1 MEPVTRRIEPL
12 GAEVARTSDRNARP
26 AETLAAARARL
37 FAAEAEAPP
46 RRPRFAAWAAA
57 AALLVAAG
65 GAALFR
71 AAWAPGAGS
80 ELAASS
86 AAASAGEPAPGA
98 GARVEARDAPL
109 AFTFA
114 EGTSV
119 RLDARSALQ
128 VLATDARG
136 AELRVERGGV
146 DFHVVHRSD
155 TRWVVHAGPYAV
167 RVTGTRFEARWAPEA
182 RRFTLTLAEGS
193 VEVTG
198 PELGTARLSA
208 GDRLDIT
215 APGAIAAPSAITAP
229 SAPAPSGA
237 AAPPAADASAAVA
250 APPGVNDPRAP
261 GLDATDTGPR
271 WQPLASA
278 GRHEEALAA
287 VERQGVDAVLAR
299 ATPQEL
305 RLLADAA
312 RYAGRP
318 RVARAA
324 LLALRKRHGAR
335 GDSAF
340 LLGKL
345 AADQLGDPGDALA
358 WFDTYLREVPGGA
371 LREQAL
377 GRSLELQQRRDPEVA
392 RRDALRYLAEYPQG
406 AYAPL
411 ARSLADGR

>member
-1 MEPVTRRIEPL
+1 MDPVTRRIETL
-12 GAEVARTSDRNARP
+12 GAEVARTSDRRAEP
-26 AETLAAARARL
+26 GETLAAARARL
-37 FAAEAEAPP
+37 FAAEAPP
-46 RRPRFAAWAAA
+46 RRARPAVWAAA
-57 AALLVAAG
+57 AALLLGVG

-71 AAWAPGAGS
+71 AVWAPASGP
-80 ELAASS
+80 ELAAV
-86 AAASAGEPAPGA
+86 APGAASAGDPAPGA
-98 GARVEARDAPL
+98 GARVEARDAPV

-119 RLDARSALQ
+119 RLDAASALQ

-182 RRFTLTLAEGS
+182 RRFTLALAEGS

-208 GDRLDIT
+208 GDRLDLT
-215 APGAIAAPSAITAP
+215 APGAPAASSAAAAPSA
-229 SAPAPSGA
+229 
-237 AAPPAADASAAVA
+237 DVSAAVA
-250 APPGVNDPRAP
+250 APLGDDDARAP
-261 GLDATDTGPR
+261 AAGATDAAPR
-271 WQPLASA
+271 WQSLASA
-278 GRHEEALAA
+278 GRHDEALAA
-287 VERQGVDAVLAR
+287 VERLGLDAVLAR
-299 ATPQEL
+299 AASKDL

-318 RVARAA
+318 HAARAA
-324 LLALRKRHGAR
+324 LLALRTRHGAR

-345 AADQLGDPGDALA
+345 AADQLGDPGDALV
-358 WFDTYLREVPGGA
+358 WFDTYLREAPSGA

-392 RRDALRYLAEYPQG
+392 RRAALRYLAEYPHG

-411 ARSLADGR
+411 ARSLTDAR

>member
-1 MEPVTRRIEPL
+1 MEPVTRRIETL
-12 GAEVARTSDRNARP
+12 GSEVARTSDQRARP
-26 AETLAAARARL
+26 GETLAAARARL
-37 FAAEAEAPP
+37 FAAEAEARP
-46 RRPRFAAWAAA
+46 RRARPAVWAAAA
-57 AALLVAAG
+57 AALLLAAG

-71 AAWAPGAGS
+71 TAWAPAGGPV
-80 ELAASS
+80 AAT
-86 AAASAGEPAPGA
+86 APAHAPGA

-119 RLDARSALQ
+119 RLDAASALE

-136 AELRVERGGV
+136 AELRVERGGA

-182 RRFTLTLAEGS
+182 RRFTLALAEGS

-208 GDRLDIT
+208 GDRLDLT
-215 APGAIAAPSAITAP
+215 APREPAPRE
-229 SAPAPSGA
+229 PAPSGA
-237 AAPPAADASAAVA
+237 AAAPASGAPAAVA
-250 APPGVNDPRAP
+250 APPGDRDARAP
-261 GLDATDTGPR
+261 APGAADAAPR
-271 WQPLASA
+271 WQALASA
-278 GRHEEALAA
+278 GRHQEALAA
-287 VERQGVDAVLAR
+287 VERLGLDAVLAR
-299 ATPQEL
+299 AAPDEL

-318 RVARAA
+318 HAARAA
-324 LLALRKRHGAR
+324 LLALRQRHGAR
-335 GDSAF
+335 GDAAF

-345 AADQLGDPGDALA
+345 AADQLGDPGDALS
-358 WFDTYLREVPGGA
+358 WFDTYLREAPGGA

-377 GRSLELQQRRDPEVA
+377 GRSLELQQRRDREAA
-392 RRDALRYLAEYPQG
+392 RRAALRYLAEYPRG

-411 ARSLADGR
+411 ARSIADAP

>member
-1 MEPVTRRIEPL
+1 MEPVTRRIETL
-12 GAEVARTSDRNARP
+12 GSEVARTSDQRARP
-26 AETLAAARARL
+26 GETLAAARARL
-37 FAAEAEAPP
+37 FAAEAEARP
-46 RRPRFAAWAAA
+46 RRARPAVWAAAA
-57 AALLVAAG
+57 AALLLAAG

-71 AAWAPGAGS
+71 TAWAPEGGPV
-80 ELAASS
+80 AAT
-86 AAASAGEPAPGA
+86 APASAPGA

-119 RLDARSALQ
+119 RLDAASALE

-136 AELRVERGGV
+136 AELRVERGGA

-182 RRFTLTLAEGS
+182 RRFTLALAEGS

-208 GDRLDIT
+208 GDRLDL
-215 APGAIAAPSAITAP
+215 TAP
-229 SAPAPSGA
+229 SEPAPSGA
-237 AAPPAADASAAVA
+237 AAAPSSGAPAAVA
-250 APPGVNDPRAP
+250 APPGDRDARAP
-261 GLDATDTGPR
+261 APGAADTAPR
-271 WQPLASA
+271 WQALASA
-278 GRHEEALAA
+278 GRHQEALAA
-287 VERQGVDAVLAR
+287 VERLGLDAVLAR
-299 ATPQEL
+299 AAPDEL

-318 RVARAA
+318 HAARAA
-324 LLALRKRHGAR
+324 LLALRQRHGAR
-335 GDSAF
+335 GDAAF

-345 AADQLGDPGDALA
+345 AADQLGDPGDALS
-358 WFDTYLREVPGGA
+358 WFDTYLREAPGGA

-377 GRSLELQQRRDPEVA
+377 GRSLELQQRRDREAA
-392 RRDALRYLAEYPQG
+392 RRAALRYLAEYPRG

-411 ARSLADGR
+411 ARSIADAP

>member
-1 MEPVTRRIEPL
+1 MDPVTRRIETL
-12 GAEVARTSDRNARP
+12 GAEVARASDRRAAP

-37 FAAEAEAPP
+37 FAAEAEARP
-46 RRPRFAAWAAA
+46 RRARPAVWAAAA
-57 AALLVAAG
+57 AALLLAAG
-65 GAALFR
+65 GAAVFR
-71 AAWAPGAGS
+71 AAWAPGRGP
-80 ELAASS
+80 ELAAPS
-86 AAASAGEPAPGA
+86 AAPAGEPAPGA

-119 RLDARSALQ
+119 RLDAASALQ

-146 DFHVVHRSD
+146 DFHVVHRAD

-182 RRFTLTLAEGS
+182 RRFTLALAEGS

-208 GDRLDIT
+208 GDRLDLT
-215 APGAIAAPSAITAP
+215 APGEVTASDPAPGE
-229 SAPAPSGA
+229 PAPSGA
-237 AAPPAADASAAVA
+237 AASSSGAPAAIA
-250 APPGVNDPRAP
+250 APPGDRDARAP
-261 GLDATDTGPR
+261 AVGATDAAPR
-271 WQPLASA
+271 WQALASA

-287 VERQGVDAVLAR
+287 VERLGLDAVLAR
-299 ATPQEL
+299 AASDEL

-318 RVARAA
+318 HAARAA

-358 WFDTYLREVPGGA
+358 WFDTYLRESPGGA

-377 GRSLELQQRRDPEVA
+377 GRSLELQQRRDREVA
-392 RRDALRYLAEYPQG
+392 RRAALRYLAEYPSG

-411 ARSLADGR
+411 ARSLADAR

>member
-1 MEPVTRRIEPL
+1 MEPVTRRIETL
-12 GAEVARTSDRNARP
+12 GAEVARTSDQRARP
-26 AETLAAARARL
+26 GETLAAARARL
-37 FAAEAEAPP
+37 FAAEAEARP
-46 RRPRFAAWAAA
+46 RRARPAVWAAA
-57 AALLVAAG
+57 AAAVLLAAG

-71 AAWAPGAGS
+71 TAWAPEGGP
-80 ELAASS
+80 
-86 AAASAGEPAPGA
+86 AAATAPASAPGA

-119 RLDARSALQ
+119 RLDAASALE

-136 AELRVERGGV
+136 AELRVERGGA

-182 RRFTLTLAEGS
+182 RRFTLALAEGS

-208 GDRLDIT
+208 GDRLDL
-215 APGAIAAPSAITAP
+215 TAP
-229 SAPAPSGA
+229 SEPAPSGA
-237 AAPPAADASAAVA
+237 AAAPASGAPAAVA
-250 APPGVNDPRAP
+250 APPGDRDARAP
-261 GLDATDTGPR
+261 APGAADTAPAAGATDAAPR
-271 WQPLASA
+271 WQALASA
-278 GRHEEALAA
+278 RRHEEALAA
-287 VERQGVDAVLAR
+287 VERLGLDAVLAR
-299 ATPQEL
+299 AAPDEL

-318 RVARAA
+318 HAARAA
-324 LLALRKRHGAR
+324 LLALRQRHGAR

-345 AADQLGDPGDALA
+345 TADQLGDPGDALS
-358 WFDTYLREVPGGA
+358 WFDTYLREAPGGA

-377 GRSLELQQRRDPEVA
+377 GRSLELQQRRDREAA
-392 RRDALRYLAEYPQG
+392 RRAALRYLAEYPRG

-411 ARSLADGR
+411 ARSIADAP

>member
-1 MEPVTRRIEPL
+1 MEPVTRRIETL
-12 GAEVARTSDRNARP
+12 GAEVARTSDRHATP
-26 AETLAAARARL
+26 GETLAAARARL
-37 FAAEAEAPP
+37 FAAAAEAPP
-46 RRPRFAAWAAA
+46 RRVRYPVWAAA
-57 AALLVAAG
+57 AALLLAAG
-65 GAALFR
+65 GAALYR
-71 AAWAPGAGS
+71 AASTPAGGP
-80 ELAASS
+80 ELAAAPSV
-86 AAASAGEPAPGA
+86 APAGAPAPGA

-119 RLDARSALQ
+119 RLDAASALQ

-182 RRFTLTLAEGS
+182 RRFTLALAEGS

-208 GDRLDIT
+208 GDRLDL
-215 APGAIAAPSAITAP
+215 TAP
-229 SAPAPSGA
+229 SEPAASGSA
-237 AAPPAADASAAVA
+237 DAPPAGAPAAVA
-250 APPGVNDPRAP
+250 APPEDRGARAP
-261 GLDATDTGPR
+261 AAGATDAAPR
-271 WQPLASA
+271 WQSLASA

-287 VERQGVDAVLAR
+287 VERLGLDAVLAR
-299 ATPQEL
+299 AAPDEL

-318 RVARAA
+318 RAARAA
-324 LLALRKRHGAR
+324 LLALRNRHGAR

-358 WFDTYLREVPGGA
+358 WFDTYLREAPGGA

-392 RRDALRYLAEYPQG
+392 RRAALRYLAEYPHG

-411 ARSLADGR
+411 ARSLADAR

>member
-1 MEPVTRRIEPL
+1 MDPVTRRIETL
-12 GAEVARTSDRNARP
+12 GAEVARTSDERARP
-26 AETLAAARARL
+26 AEALAAARARL
-37 FAAEAEAPP
+37 FAAEAEAQP
-46 RRPRFAAWAAA
+46 RRARYPLWAAA
-57 AALLVAAG
+57 AALLLAAG
-65 GAALFR
+65 GAASFR
-71 AAWAPGAGS
+71 AAWAPARGL
-80 ELAASS
+80 ELAAAPS
-86 AAASAGEPAPGA
+86 AASVGEPAPGA

-119 RLDARSALQ
+119 RLDAASALQ

-136 AELRVERGGV
+136 AELRVERGAV

-155 TRWVVHAGPYAV
+155 ARWVVHAGPYAV

-182 RRFTLTLAEGS
+182 RRFTLALAEGS

-208 GDRLDIT
+208 GDRLDL
-215 APGAIAAPSAITAP
+215 TAP
-229 SAPAPSGA
+229 SEPAASDTAAAPAAGASAAA
-237 AAPPAADASAAVA
+237 AAPPRDRDARALAAGAADAA
-250 APPGVNDPRAP
+250 
-261 GLDATDTGPR
+261 PR
-271 WQPLASA
+271 WQSLASA

-287 VERQGVDAVLAR
+287 VERLGLEAVLAR
-299 ATPQEL
+299 AAPDEL

-318 RVARAA
+318 HAARAA

-345 AADQLGDPGDALA
+345 AADQLGAPVDALA
-358 WFDTYLREVPGGA
+358 WFDTYLREAPGGA

-377 GRSLELQQRRDPEVA
+377 GRSLELQQRRDREIA
-392 RRDALRYLAEYPQG
+392 RRAALRYLAEYPHG

-411 ARSLADGR
+411 ARSLADAR

>member
-1 MEPVTRRIEPL
+1 MDPVTRRIEAL
-12 GAEVARTSDRNARP
+12 GAEVARTSDERARP

-37 FAAEAEAPP
+37 FAAEVEARP
-46 RRPRFAAWAAA
+46 RRARYPLWAAA
-57 AALLVAAG
+57 AALLLAAG
-65 GAALFR
+65 GAASFR
-71 AAWAPGAGS
+71 AAWAPERGPG
-80 ELAASS
+80 LAAAPS
-86 AAASAGEPAPGA
+86 AAPAGEPAPGA
-98 GARVEARDAPL
+98 GARVEARDAPV

-119 RLDARSALQ
+119 RLDAASALQ

-136 AELRVERGGV
+136 AELRVERGAV
-146 DFHVVHRSD
+146 DFRVVHRSD

-167 RVTGTRFEARWAPEA
+167 RVTGTRFAAGWAPEA
-182 RRFTLTLAEGS
+182 RRFTLALAEGS

-208 GDRLDIT
+208 GDRLDLT
-215 APGAIAAPSAITAP
+215 APNEPAASDASAAPSAGA
-229 SAPAPSGA
+229 SAAA
-237 AAPPAADASAAVA
+237 AAPPGDGDRSA
-250 APPGVNDPRAP
+250 RAP
-261 GLDATDTGPR
+261 GAGGTDAAPR
-271 WQPLASA
+271 WQSLASA

-287 VERQGVDAVLAR
+287 VERLGIDAVLAR
-299 ATPQEL
+299 AAPDEL

-318 RVARAA
+318 HAARAA
-324 LLALRKRHGAR
+324 LLALRARHGAR

-345 AADQLGDPGDALA
+345 AADQLGDSADALA
-358 WFDTYLREVPGGA
+358 WFDTYLREAPGGA

-377 GRSLELQQRRDPEVA
+377 GRSLELQQRRDREVA
-392 RRDALRYLAEYPQG
+392 RRAALRYLAEYPHG

-411 ARSLADGR
+411 ARSLADAR

>member
-1 MEPVTRRIEPL
+1 MEPVTRRLETL
-12 GAEVARTSDRNARP
+12 GSEVARTSDQRARP
-26 AETLAAARARL
+26 GETLAAARARL
-37 FAAEAEAPP
+37 FAAEAEARP
-46 RRPRFAAWAAA
+46 RRARPAVWAAAA
-57 AALLVAAG
+57 AALLLAAG

-71 AAWAPGAGS
+71 TAWAPEGGPAAATAGAP
-80 ELAASS
+80 
-86 AAASAGEPAPGA
+86 ASAGPSA

-119 RLDARSALQ
+119 RLDAASALE

-136 AELRVERGGV
+136 AELRVERGGA
-146 DFHVVHRSD
+146 DFHVVHRGD

-182 RRFTLTLAEGS
+182 RRFTLALAEGS

-208 GDRLDIT
+208 GDRLDL
-215 APGAIAAPSAITAP
+215 TAP
-229 SAPAPSGA
+229 SEPAPSEPAPSEPAPSGA
-237 AAPPAADASAAVA
+237 VAAPASGAPAAVA
-250 APPGVNDPRAP
+250 APPGDRDARAP
-261 GLDATDTGPR
+261 APGAADTAPR
-271 WQPLASA
+271 WQALASA
-278 GRHEEALAA
+278 GRHQEALAA
-287 VERQGVDAVLAR
+287 VERLGLDAVLAR
-299 ATPQEL
+299 AAPDEL

-318 RVARAA
+318 HAARAA
-324 LLALRKRHGAR
+324 LLALRQRHGAR
-335 GDSAF
+335 GDAAF

-345 AADQLGDPGDALA
+345 AADQLGDPGDALS
-358 WFDTYLREVPGGA
+358 WFDTYLREAPGGA

-377 GRSLELQQRRDPEVA
+377 GRSLELQQRRDREAA
-392 RRDALRYLAEYPQG
+392 RRAALRYLAEYPRG

-411 ARSLADGR
+411 ARSIADAP

>member
-1 MEPVTRRIEPL
+1 MEPVTRRIETL
-12 GAEVARTSDRNARP
+12 GAEVARTSDQRARP
-26 AETLAAARARL
+26 GETLAAARARL
-37 FAAEAEAPP
+37 FSAQAEARP
-46 RRPRFAAWAAA
+46 RRARPAVWAAAA
-57 AALLVAAG
+57 AALLLAAG

-71 AAWAPGAGS
+71 AASAPTGGPVAATSGAP
-80 ELAASS
+80 
-86 AAASAGEPAPGA
+86 ASAGPGA

-119 RLDARSALQ
+119 RLDAASALE

-136 AELRVERGGV
+136 AELRVERGGA

-182 RRFTLTLAEGS
+182 RRFTLALAEGS

-208 GDRLDIT
+208 GDRLDL
-215 APGAIAAPSAITAP
+215 TAP
-229 SAPAPSGA
+229 SEPAASGA
-237 AAPPAADASAAVA
+237 AAAPSSGAPAAVA
-250 APPGVNDPRAP
+250 APPGDRDARAP
-261 GLDATDTGPR
+261 AAGAMDAAAGTAPR
-271 WQPLASA
+271 WQALAGA

-287 VERQGVDAVLAR
+287 VERLGLDAVLAR
-299 ATPQEL
+299 ATPDEL

-318 RVARAA
+318 HAARAA

-345 AADQLGDPGDALA
+345 AADQLGDAGDALS
-358 WFDTYLREVPGGA
+358 WFDTYLREAPGGA

-377 GRSLELQQRRDPEVA
+377 GRSLELQQRRDRESA
-392 RRDALRYLAEYPQG
+392 RRAALRYLAEYPRG

-411 ARSLADGR
+411 ARSIADAR

>member
-1 MEPVTRRIEPL
+1 MEPVTRRIETL
-12 GAEVARTSDRNARP
+12 GAEVARTSDLRARP
-26 AETLAAARARL
+26 GETLAAARARL
-37 FAAEAEAPP
+37 FAAEAEARP
-46 RRPRFAAWAAA
+46 RRARPAIWAAAA
-57 AALLVAAG
+57 AALLLAAG

-71 AAWAPGAGS
+71 AAWAPADGPV
-80 ELAASS
+80 AAT
-86 AAASAGEPAPGA
+86 APAPAPGA

-119 RLDARSALQ
+119 RLDAASALE

-136 AELRVERGGV
+136 AELRVERGGA

-182 RRFTLTLAEGS
+182 RRFTLALAEGS

-208 GDRLDIT
+208 GDRLDL
-215 APGAIAAPSAITAP
+215 TAP

-237 AAPPAADASAAVA
+237 AAAPSSGAPAADE
-250 APPGVNDPRAP
+250 APPADRDARAP
-261 GLDATDTGPR
+261 AAGATDAAPR
-271 WQPLASA
+271 WQALASA

-287 VERQGVDAVLAR
+287 VERLGLDAVLAR
-299 ATPQEL
+299 AAPDEL

-318 RVARAA
+318 HAARAA

-345 AADQLGDPGDALA
+345 AADRLGDPGDALS
-358 WFDTYLREVPGGA
+358 WFDTYLREAPGGA

-377 GRSLELQQRRDPEVA
+377 GRSLELQQRRDREAA
-392 RRDALRYLAEYPQG
+392 RRAALRYLAEYPRG

-411 ARSLADGR
+411 ARSIADAP

>member
-1 MEPVTRRIEPL
+1 MEPVTRRIETL
-12 GAEVARTSDRNARP
+12 GAEVARTSDRRARP
-26 AETLAAARARL
+26 GETLAAARARL
-37 FAAEAEAPP
+37 FAAEVEAPP
-46 RRPRFAAWAAA
+46 RRARPAVWAAAA
-57 AALLVAAG
+57 AALLLAAG

-71 AAWAPGAGS
+71 TAWAPAGGS
-80 ELAASS
+80 ELAA
-86 AAASAGEPAPGA
+86 AAPSAGAPAPGA

-119 RLDARSALQ
+119 RLDAASALQ

-136 AELRVERGGV
+136 AELRVERGGA

-182 RRFTLTLAEGS
+182 RRFTLALAEGS

-198 PELGTARLSA
+198 PDLGTARLSA
-208 GDRLDIT
+208 GDRLDLT
-215 APGAIAAPSAITAP
+215 APGEPPASSAAAAPSAD
-229 SAPAPSGA
+229 APAVVAGPPA
-237 AAPPAADASAAVA
+237 DRDPRPPAADAT
-250 APPGVNDPRAP
+250 DPA
-261 GLDATDTGPR
+261 PR
-271 WQPLASA
+271 WQSLASA

-287 VERQGVDAVLAR
+287 VERLGLDAVLAR
-299 ATPQEL
+299 ATPEEL

-318 RVARAA
+318 RAARAA
-324 LLALRKRHGAR
+324 LLVLRNRHGAR

-345 AADQLGDPGDALA
+345 AADQLGDPGDALT
-358 WFDTYLREVPGGA
+358 WFDTYLREAPAGA

-377 GRSLELQQRRDPEVA
+377 GRSLELEQRRDREVA
-392 RRDALRYLAEYPQG
+392 RRAARRYLAEYPTG

-411 ARSLADGR
+411 ARSLTDAR

>member
-1 MEPVTRRIEPL
+1 MEPVTRRIETL
-12 GAEVARTSDRNARP
+12 GAEVARASDRRARP
-26 AETLAAARARL
+26 GETLAAARARL
-37 FAAEAEAPP
+37 FAAEVEAPP
-46 RRPRFAAWAAA
+46 RRARPAVWAAAA
-57 AALLVAAG
+57 AALLLAAG
-65 GAALFR
+65 GAALFHTASAPPSGGEL
-71 AAWAPGAGS
+71 AAVAPGAG
-80 ELAASS
+80 A
-86 AAASAGEPAPGA
+86 PAPGA

-119 RLDARSALQ
+119 RLDAASALQ

-136 AELRVERGGV
+136 AELRVERGGA

-182 RRFTLTLAEGS
+182 RRFTLALAEGS

-198 PELGTARLSA
+198 PDLGTARLSA
-208 GDRLDIT
+208 GDRLDLT
-215 APGAIAAPSAITAP
+215 APGEPPASSAAAPSAD
-229 SAPAPSGA
+229 APAVVAG
-237 AAPPAADASAAVA
+237 PPADR
-250 APPGVNDPRAP
+250 DPRPPAV
-261 GLDATDTGPR
+261 DATDTAPR
-271 WQPLASA
+271 WQSLASA

-287 VERQGVDAVLAR
+287 VERLGLDAVLAR
-299 ATPQEL
+299 ATPEEL

-318 RVARAA
+318 RAARAA
-324 LLALRKRHGAR
+324 LLVLRDRHGAR

-345 AADQLGDPGDALA
+345 AADQLGDPGGALA
-358 WFDTYLREVPGGA
+358 WFDTYLREAPGGA

-377 GRSLELQQRRDPEVA
+377 GRSLELEQRRDGEVA
-392 RRDALRYLAEYPQG
+392 RRAARRYLAEYPNG

-411 ARSLADGR
+411 ARSLTDAP

>member
-1 MEPVTRRIEPL
+1 MDPVTRRIEPL
-12 GAEVARTSDRNARP
+12 GAEVARTSDRRARP

-46 RRPRFAAWAAA
+46 RRARPAVLAAAA
-57 AALLVAAG
+57 AALLLAAG
-65 GAALFR
+65 GAALLGSS
-71 AAWAPGAGS
+71 WAPPRGL

-86 AAASAGEPAPGA
+86 AAPGGAPAPGA

-114 EGTSV
+114 EGTTV
-119 RLDARSALQ
+119 RLDAASALQ

-167 RVTGTRFEARWAPEA
+167 RVTGTRFEARWSPEA
-182 RRFTLTLAEGS
+182 RRFTLALAEGS

-208 GDRLDIT
+208 GDRLDLT
-215 APGAIAAPSAITAP
+215 APGAPAA
-229 SAPAPSGA
+229 SGAA
-237 AAPPAADASAAVA
+237 AAPPAGAPAAA
-250 APPGVNDPRAP
+250 APPPEEDRAARP
-261 GLDATDTGPR
+261 PAAGATDAAPR
-271 WQPLASA
+271 WQSLASA
-278 GRHEEALAA
+278 GRHEEALAV
-287 VERQGVDAVLAR
+287 VERLGLDAVLAR
-299 ATPQEL
+299 AAPDEL

-318 RVARAA
+318 LAARAA

-345 AADQLGDPGDALA
+345 AADQLDDPADALG
-358 WFDTYLREVPGGA
+358 WFDTYLREAPGGA

-377 GRSLELQQRRDPEVA
+377 GRSLELQRRQDREVA
-392 RRDALRYLAEYPQG
+392 RRAALRYLAEYPHG

-411 ARSLADGR
+411 ARSLADAR

>member
-1 MEPVTRRIEPL
+1 MEPVTRRIETL
-12 GAEVARTSDRNARP
+12 GAEVARTSDRRARP
-26 AETLAAARARL
+26 GETLAAARARL
-37 FAAEAEAPP
+37 FAAEVEAPP
-46 RRPRFAAWAAA
+46 RRARPAVWAAAA
-57 AALLVAAG
+57 AALLLAAG

-71 AAWAPGAGS
+71 TAWAPAGGS
-80 ELAASS
+80 ELAAV
-86 AAASAGEPAPGA
+86 APSAGAPAPGA

-119 RLDARSALQ
+119 RLDAASALQ

-136 AELRVERGGV
+136 AELRVERGGA

-182 RRFTLTLAEGS
+182 RRFTLALAEGS

-198 PELGTARLSA
+198 PDLGSARLSA

-215 APGAIAAPSAITAP
+215 APSEPPASSAAAPSAD
-229 SAPAPSGA
+229 APAVVA
-237 AAPPAADASAAVA
+237 APPADRDPRPPAADA
-250 APPGVNDPRAP
+250 
-261 GLDATDTGPR
+261 TDTAPR
-271 WQPLASA
+271 WQSLASA

-287 VERQGVDAVLAR
+287 VERLGLDAVLAR
-299 ATPQEL
+299 ATPEEL

-318 RVARAA
+318 SAARAA
-324 LLALRKRHGAR
+324 LLVLRNRHGAR

-358 WFDTYLREVPGGA
+358 WFDTYLREAPGGA

-377 GRSLELQQRRDPEVA
+377 GRSLELEQRRDREVA
-392 RRDALRYLAEYPQG
+392 RRAARRYLAEYPNG

-411 ARSLADGR
+411 ARSLTDAR

>member
-1 MEPVTRRIEPL
+1 MDPVTRRIETL
-12 GAEVARTSDRNARP
+12 GAEVARTSDRRARP
-26 AETLAAARARL
+26 GEALAAARARL
-37 FAAEAEAPP
+37 FAAEAP
-46 RRPRFAAWAAA
+46 RRRARPAVWAAAA
-57 AALLVAAG
+57 AALLLAAG

-71 AAWAPGAGS
+71 AAWAPASGP
-80 ELAASS
+80 ELAAV
-86 AAASAGEPAPGA
+86 APSAGAPAPGA
-98 GARVEARDAPL
+98 GARVEALDAPL
-109 AFTFA
+109 AFTFT

-119 RLDARSALQ
+119 RLDAASALQ

-146 DFHVVHRSD
+146 DLHVVHRSD

-182 RRFTLTLAEGS
+182 RRFTLALAEGS

-208 GDRLDIT
+208 GDRLDLT
-215 APGAIAAPSAITAP
+215 APGEPAASGSAD
-229 SAPAPSGA
+229 
-237 AAPPAADASAAVA
+237 APPEGAPAAVA
-250 APPGVNDPRAP
+250 APPGDRDARAP
-261 GLDATDTGPR
+261 AAGATDAAPR
-271 WQPLASA
+271 WQSLASA

-287 VERQGVDAVLAR
+287 VERLGLDAVLAR
-299 ATPQEL
+299 AAPDEL

-318 RVARAA
+318 HAARAA

-358 WFDTYLREVPGGA
+358 WFDTYLREAPGGA

-377 GRSLELQQRRDPEVA
+377 GRSLELQQRRDTEVA
-392 RRDALRYLAEYPQG
+392 RRAALRYLAEYPHG

-411 ARSLADGR
+411 ARSLADAR

>member
-1 MEPVTRRIEPL
+1 MEPVTRRIETL
-12 GAEVARTSDRNARP
+12 GAEVARTSDRRATP
-26 AETLAAARARL
+26 GETLAAARARL
-37 FAAEAEAPP
+37 FAAEVEAPP
-46 RRPRFAAWAAA
+46 RRARPAVWAAAA
-57 AALLVAAG
+57 AALLLAAG

-71 AAWAPGAGS
+71 TAWAPAGGS
-80 ELAASS
+80 ELAAV
-86 AAASAGEPAPGA
+86 APSAGAPAP

-119 RLDARSALQ
+119 RLDAASALQ

-136 AELRVERGGV
+136 AELRVERGGA

-182 RRFTLTLAEGS
+182 RRFTLALAEGS

-198 PELGTARLSA
+198 PDLGTARLSA
-208 GDRLDIT
+208 GDRLDLT
-215 APGAIAAPSAITAP
+215 APGEPPASSAAAAPSAD
-229 SAPAPSGA
+229 APAVVAGPPPVDRDPR
-237 AAPPAADASAAVA
+237 PPAADA
-250 APPGVNDPRAP
+250 
-261 GLDATDTGPR
+261 TGTAPR
-271 WQPLASA
+271 WQSLASA

-287 VERQGVDAVLAR
+287 VERLGLDAVLAR
-299 ATPQEL
+299 ATPEEL

-318 RVARAA
+318 RAARAA
-324 LLALRKRHGAR
+324 LLVLRDRHGAR

-358 WFDTYLREVPGGA
+358 WFDTYLREAPGGA

-377 GRSLELQQRRDPEVA
+377 GRSLELEQRRDREVA
-392 RRDALRYLAEYPQG
+392 RRAARRYLAEYPHG

-411 ARSLADGR
+411 ARSLTDAR

>member
-1 MEPVTRRIEPL
+1 MDPVTRRIETL
-12 GAEVARTSDRNARP
+12 GAEVARTSDRRARP

-37 FAAEAEAPP
+37 FAAEAPP
-46 RRPRFAAWAAA
+46 RRARPAVWAAAA
-57 AALLVAAG
+57 AALLLAAG

-71 AAWAPGAGS
+71 AASTPASGP
-80 ELAASS
+80 ELAAAPS
-86 AAASAGEPAPGA
+86 AAPAGAPAPGA
-98 GARVEARDAPL
+98 GARVEAADAPL

-119 RLDARSALQ
+119 RLDAASALQ

-182 RRFTLTLAEGS
+182 RRFTLALAEGS

-208 GDRLDIT
+208 GDRLDL
-215 APGAIAAPSAITAP
+215 TAP
-229 SAPAPSGA
+229 SEPAASGSA
-237 AAPPAADASAAVA
+237 DAPPAGAPASVA
-250 APPGVNDPRAP
+250 APPGDRGARAP
-261 GLDATDTGPR
+261 AAGATDAAPR
-271 WQPLASA
+271 WQSLASA

-287 VERQGVDAVLAR
+287 VERLGLDAVLAR
-299 ATPQEL
+299 AAPDEL

-318 RVARAA
+318 RAARAA
-324 LLALRKRHGAR
+324 LLALRERHGAR

-345 AADQLGDPGDALA
+345 AADQLGDPGGALA
-358 WFDTYLREVPGGA
+358 WFDTYLREAPGGA

-392 RRDALRYLAEYPQG
+392 RRAALRYLAEYPHG

-411 ARSLADGR
+411 ARSLADAR